1 MFWLTRLGMR
11 SSAND
16 PIRAEFEAEIP
27 GHVTMRMAL
36 FWLAVGLGALLIGA
50 NLLVDG
56 AVNIARTL
64 GVSEIVIGITLVAVA
79 TSLPEFAVT
88 LVSALKREYDLAIG
102 NIVGSNIFNLL
113 AVIGIA
119 AAIEPAALAPSV
131 LSLHV
136 FVLVAFTL
144 GLFAMTYDYD
154 GTGRI
159 NRIEG
164 VTLVVAYFAYIGYVV
179 VQNV

>member
-1 MFWLTRLGMR
+1 
-11 SSAND
+11 
-16 PIRAEFEAEIP
+16 
-27 GHVTMRMAL
+27 
-36 FWLAVGLGALLIGA
+36 
-50 NLLVDG
+50 
-56 AVNIARTL
+56 
-64 GVSEIVIGITLVAVA
+64 
-79 TSLPEFAVT
+79 
-88 LVSALKREYDLAIG
+88 
-102 NIVGSNIFNLL
+102 LL

-164 VTLVVAYFAYIGYVV
+164 VTLVVAYFAYISYVV